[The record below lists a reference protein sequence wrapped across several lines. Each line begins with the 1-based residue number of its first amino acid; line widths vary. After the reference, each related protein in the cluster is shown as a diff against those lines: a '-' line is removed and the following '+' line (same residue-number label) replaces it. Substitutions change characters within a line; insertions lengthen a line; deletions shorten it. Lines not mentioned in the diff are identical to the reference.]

1 MSKCPN
7 EFYFRSN
14 SFLFF
19 FYLGECEHAPNSKV
33 MQSCFLL
40 LGKPLGSSTPTRQ
53 EMKHHEETAF
63 LMMPPPLLGNYCTS
77 KYSFTNQHHANSGL
91 PPKTIT
97 VKWKKKKRESVCFAL
112 FALWGFRIK
121 LGRSAAIPLLQSLQ
135 ITLTVCAHF
144 S

>member
-91 PPKTIT
+91 PPETIT
-97 VKWKKKKRESVCFAL
+97 VKWKKKNEKVFAL
-112 FALWGFRIK
+112 HFLHFGVLGSNWGEVQ
-121 LGRSAAIPLLQSLQ
+121 QS
-135 ITLTVCAHF
+135 HF
-144 S
+144 CSHYKSH